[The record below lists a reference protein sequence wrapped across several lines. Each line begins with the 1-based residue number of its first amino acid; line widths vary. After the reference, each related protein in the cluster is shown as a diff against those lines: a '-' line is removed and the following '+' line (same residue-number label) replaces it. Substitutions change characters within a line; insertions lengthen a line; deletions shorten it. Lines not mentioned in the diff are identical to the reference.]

1 MYGPHHI
8 ESSRANRLPLGVG
21 LMLPEK
27 TLRGAIRSDQRGA
40 DSDDW
45 SREGSKKG
53 GDRATGSSHLTK
65 RSDLASSRAR
75 HELPHDILIIDDEAL
90 DAERLTATLRV
101 LYGYQV
107 SIRWAC
113 SIADAL
119 DSLAQNPPS
128 LTFLD
133 DILKPSDDAFLSIP
147 ELRRA
152 GYDGPIIVVSGA
164 VTQSRRTRLMAGGA
178 ADVIHKDDVDSV
190 RLAEAVGRAR
200 GDQPKPRG

>member
-8 ESSRANRLPLGVG
+8 GSSRTGRSPLGVG

-27 TLRGAIRSDQRGA
+27 NVRGAIRSDQGGT
-40 DSDDW
+40 DSDDC
-45 SREGSKKG
+45 SRHGSKKG
-53 GDRATGSSHLTK
+53 GDRATGSGHLTK

-75 HELPHDILIIDDEAL
+75 HELPHEILIIDDEPL

-113 SIADAL
+113 SIGDAL
-119 DSLAQNPPS
+119 DSLAEKPPS

-133 DILKPSDDAFLSIP
+133 DILKPSADAFLSIP

-178 ADVIHKDDVDSV
+178 TDVIHKDDVDSV
-190 RLAEAVGRAR
+190 RVAEAVDRAR
-200 GDQPKPRG
+200 SDPPKQPG

>member
-1 MYGPHHI
+1 
-8 ESSRANRLPLGVG
+8 
-21 LMLPEK
+21 MLPEK
-27 TLRGAIRSDQRGA
+27 NLRGAIRSDQRGT

-45 SREGSKKG
+45 SREGAKKG
-53 GDRATGSSHLTK
+53 GDRATGSGHLTK
-65 RSDLASSRAR
+65 RSDLASSRSRQAM
-75 HELPHDILIIDDEAL
+75 PHDILIVDDEAL

-119 DSLAQNPPS
+119 DSLAETQPS

-133 DILKPSDDAFLSIP
+133 DILKPSADAFLSIP

-152 GYDGPIIVVSGA
+152 GYEGPIIVVSGA
-164 VTQSRRTRLMAGGA
+164 VTQSRRTRLIAGGA
-178 ADVIHKDDVDSV
+178 TDVIHKDDVDSV
-190 RLAEAVGRAR
+190 RVAEAVDRAR
-200 GDQPKPRG
+200 ADQPKGRG